1 MAQAVKVPRTT
12 KTKKKSPATKK
23 SLAELAAQRRR
34 AAAERMRGMLGHDP
48 TRSYTDELIAERR
61 REARAE
67 DLAEAEAAQARRRS
81 AKR

>member
-1 MAQAVKVPRTT
+1 MAQAT
-12 KTKKKSPATKK
+12 KARKSDV
-23 SLAELAAQRRR
+23 ERRR
-34 AAAERMRGMLGHDP
+34 AAAERMRGMLGRDP

-67 DLAEAEAAQARRRS
+67 DHAEAQPRS

>member
-67 DLAEAEAAQARRRS
+67 ARAEAAAARSKLRS
-81 AKR
+81 AQG

>member
-1 MAQAVKVPRTT
+1 
-12 KTKKKSPATKK
+12 
-23 SLAELAAQRRR
+23 
-34 AAAERMRGMLGHDP
+34 MLGHDP

-67 DLAEAEAAQARRRS
+67 TQAEQQTVQVKRRS

>member
-1 MAQAVKVPRTT
+1 MAHALKVPL
-12 KTKKKSPATKK
+12 KVPKKSPAAKK
-23 SLAELAAQRRR
+23 SPAEFAAQRRR

-67 DLAEAEAAQARRRS
+67 AQAEQQAARGRRRS